1 MSVHVAIVSW
11 ARGEAAFT
19 DRQYDRRH
27 LWSFDGGAE
36 IAAAASPAN
45 VRVPLTDPAG
55 VDPEEA
61 FAAAVS
67 SCHMLWFLDFA
78 ARAGFRV
85 DTYVDH
91 VEAHCAKNA
100 EGRDWVDRVVL
111 RPEVVFSGDKSATE
125 EDVDRLHHQAHQ
137 ACHIANSVRS
147 EIVVDGSFWNAS
159 EDFDD

>member
-1 MSVHVAIVSW
+1 MSVHVAIISW

-36 IAAAASPAN
+36 VAAAASPAN

-67 SCHMLWFLDFA
+67 SCHMLWFLDLA

-91 VEAHCAKNA
+91 VEAHCSKNA
-100 EGRDWVDRVVL
+100 EGRDWVDRVIL
-111 RPEVVFSGDKSATE
+111 RPEVVFSGDRPVTE
-125 EDVDRLHHQAHQ
+125 EDVDHLHHQAHQ

>member
-1 MSVHVAIVSW
+1 MSTHVATISW
-11 ARGEAAFT
+11 ARCDAAFT
-19 DRQYDRRH
+19 DRKYDRKH
-27 LWSFDGGAE
+27 MWSFDGGAVVQ
-36 IAAAASPAN
+36 AAASPAN

-78 ARAGFRV
+78 ARAGFVV
-85 DTYVDH
+85 DTYIDQA
-91 VEAHCAKNA
+91 EAHCSKNA

-111 RPEVVFSGDKSATE
+111 RPEVVFSGDKVVTE
-125 EDVDRLHHQAHQ
+125 DEVDALHHQAHE

-147 EIVVDGSFWNAS
+147 EIVIDGSFWNAS
-159 EDFDD
+159 EEADD